1 MEEYRIF
8 LRVFVV
14 SIKVFKGR
22 LLDKLNQNI
31 TRKKSRQRS
40 NNNDRF
46 VTSASPT
53 SCQQKPCGCS

>member
-14 SIKVFKGR
+14 SIKGFKGR

-53 SCQQKPCGCS
+53 SCQQNTLWL